1 MTYAILADI
10 GGTNIRLA
18 TLSQDRRIENRE
30 TWLTSIYDGLDEV
43 LAAFRETTGLTAPPD
58 ALAVCAAGPLVHG
71 HIALTNGTWRL
82 SHDILRRASGAARTV
97 LLNDF
102 AAIACALPSL
112 QPADLEPIGGKAA
125 EPGATMLA
133 LGPGTGLG
141 IACTIQDGAGN
152 WVANP
157 GEGGHAD
164 LACNTDRE
172 LAIMF
177 QLMRQFGHVA
187 LERVLSGPGLENLY
201 LAMAALDGK
210 AFRERPMA
218 ADIARAAHVGSDTL
232 ATEAVAI
239 FTGMLGSTAGSLA
252 LTFGARGGVFI
263 AGGII
268 RQWGTLFD
276 RKLFRHRFE
285 AKGRLR
291 NYLEPIPC
299 HLVTAEDLAFRGL
312 AAQLSQLR

>member
-18 TLSQDRRIENRE
+18 TMSPDGTIGNRE
-30 TWLTSIYDGLDEV
+30 TWLSTLYDGLDDALEAYR
-43 LAAFRETTGLTAPPD
+43 AAAGLSTPPD
-58 ALAVCAAGPLVHG
+58 TIAVCAAGPLVNG
-71 HIALTNGTWRL
+71 RIELTNGTWSL
-82 SHDILRRASGAARTV
+82 THDSLRKASGAARSI
-97 LLNDF
+97 LMNDF
-102 AAIACALPSL
+102 AAVARALPTL
-112 QPADLEPIGGKAA
+112 QPSDLDQIGGTVA
-125 EPGATMLA
+125 EHDATKLA

-141 IACTIQDGAGN
+141 IACAVPDGKGQ
-152 WVANP
+152 WIANP

-201 LAMAALDGK
+201 LAIAAIDGIS
-210 AFRERPMA
+210 FREKPLA
-218 ADIARAAHVGSDTL
+218 SEIARAAHAGNDPL
-232 ATEAVAI
+232 ASETIAI
-239 FTGMLGSTAGSLA
+239 FTGMLGSSAGSLA
-252 LTFGARGGVFI
+252 LTFGARGGVYI

-268 RQWGTLFD
+268 RQWGDHFD

-291 NYLEPIPC
+291 SYLEPIPC
-299 HLVTAEDLAFRGL
+299 HMITTTDLAFRGL
-312 AAQLSQLR
+312 AAQLTQFR

>member
-18 TLSQDRRIENRE
+18 TLSPERGLENRE
-30 TWLTSIYDGLDEV
+30 TWLTGIYEDLEEA
-43 LAAFRETTGLTAPPD
+43 LAVYRETAGLIAPPE

-71 HIALTNGTWRL
+71 HLSLTNGTWL
-82 SHDILRRASGAARTV
+82 LNHDTLRKASGAARTI
-97 LLNDF
+97 LMNDF
-102 AAIACALPSL
+102 AAIARALPDL
-112 QPADLEPIGGKAA
+112 QPSDLEQIGGTTA
-125 EPGATMLA
+125 ETGATMLA

-201 LAMAALDGK
+201 LAIAALDGK

-218 ADIARAAHVGSDTL
+218 ADIARAAHADSDPL
-232 ATEAVAI
+232 ATEAVAT
-239 FTGMLGSTAGSLA
+239 FTAMLGSTAGSLA
-252 LTFGARGGVFI
+252 LTFGARGGIYI
-263 AGGII
+263 AGGIL
-268 RQWGTLFD
+268 RQWGALFD

-291 NYLEPIPC
+291 AYLEPIPC

-312 AAQLSQLR
+312 AAQLDQLR

>member
-18 TLSQDRRIENRE
+18 TLSPEKRIENRE
-30 TWLTSIYDGLDEV
+30 VWLTSIYDDLDQV
-43 LAAFRETTGLTAPPD
+43 LAAYRQTAGLIAPPE

-71 HIALTNGTWRL
+71 HLALTNGTWSL
-82 SHDILRRASGAARTV
+82 SQDILRKASGAARTI
-97 LLNDF
+97 LMNDF
-102 AAIACALPSL
+102 AAIARALPSL
-112 QPADLEPIGGKAA
+112 QPADLEQIGGTTA

-152 WVANP
+152 WVTNP

-201 LAMAALDGK
+201 LAIAALDGK
-210 AFRERPMA
+210 TFRERPMA
-218 ADIARAAHVGSDTL
+218 ADIAHAAHAGSDPL

-252 LTFGARGGVFI
+252 LAFGARGGVFI
-263 AGGII
+263 AGGIL

-291 NYLEPIPC
+291 SYLEPIPC

-312 AAQLSQLR
+312 AAQLDQLR